1 MPTLFEFTYLLQTSD
16 LRVDQR
22 KEPCI
27 KVNIRELNKKLCTG
41 SSILYI

>member
-1 MPTLFEFTYLLQTSD
+1 MIQND

-27 KVNIRELNKKLCTG
+27 RINIRELDKELYIGLSTLYTKTLW
-41 SSILYI
+41 SILLLL